1 MSGDERALLVA
12 EGASRTYG
20 SLQAVDGVDLVIADG
35 ASVGIAG
42 ESGSGKSTLLRLLLR
57 LERPSA
63 GRIHFEG
70 VDLWQADR
78 DCLHRF
84 RRSVQAVFQDP
95 GSSFNPRMR
104 MWRSV
109 TEPAWVAG
117 VRDRQAQR
125 TLAADLLASVGLS
138 AQHLEKY
145 PHQLSGGERQRAALA
160 RALSTGPRLVIL
172 DEPVTSLD
180 VSIRGSVLNL
190 LAERARGS
198 GATYVVVSHDLSA
211 IYHLTD
217 VLYIMYRGLVV
228 EHGSTTAVI
237 HAPQHPY
244 TQMLVASVGDP
255 LYAPEADDSDTPAPP
270 GACPY
275 IRRCPYAFDRC
286 VDLPPLYDLAD
297 GRSVRCHLHDPASAT
312 TSAAQPVP
320 VEVKAADAG
329 NRPPDPASTGASS
342 GGDHAG

>member
-1 MSGDERALLVA
+1 VNRDEQPLLDT

-20 SLQAVDGVDLVIADG
+20 SLRAVDGVDVVIADG

-63 GRIHFEG
+63 GLVRFEG
-70 VDLWQADR
+70 IDLWDCDQATQR
-78 DCLHRF
+78 RF

-117 VRDRQAQR
+117 VRDRRAQR
-125 TLAADLLASVGLS
+125 DLGAELLASVGLS
-138 AQHLEKY
+138 AHHLDKY
-145 PHQLSGGERQRAALA
+145 PHQLSGGERQRAAIA

-172 DEPVTSLD
+172 DEPVTALD

-217 VLYIMYRGLVV
+217 VLYIMYRGMVV
-228 EHGSTTAVI
+228 ERGATTDVI

-255 LYAPEADDSDTPAPP
+255 LYAPEADDSDTPPPP

-286 VDLPPLYDLAD
+286 VELPALYDLGG
-297 GRSVRCHLHDPASAT
+297 GRSVRCHLHDPADTRSAT
-312 TSAAQPVP
+312 EQPTALAPSTPDVG
-320 VEVKAADAG
+320 KA
-329 NRPPDPASTGASS
+329 RHIASTTSTSRGE
-342 GGDHAG
+342 HAG